1 MSGVCDGNQM
11 LKLVPQDEKWHDEE
25 LAADFDKLHLLR
37 KDVMSALEEARQ
49 AKRLGISTNA
59 DLVLTSEDS
68 SSGVWACVNRY
79 CETVVIN
86 A

>member
-1 MSGVCDGNQM
+1 MSGVCNGDQM

-49 AKRLGISTNA
+49 AKRLGISTSA
-59 DLVLTSEDS
+59 DLALATDDTSSEL
-68 SSGVWACVNRY
+68 WACTNRY
-79 CETVVIN
+79 CESVTII